1 MPIRTRKNRRLLSA
15 RHGVGAAVA
24 IFILLSLGGA
34 SLRAQEMVRGASAAA
49 AERVVV
55 TGTALAPAKTDL
67 SDDPLASPSSVSVRT
82 GEDLKRE
89 TIQSYGDIFRPVAGV
104 SVSNY
109 DQGNLGYGI
118 ALRGFDEGN
127 HGGEVAFSVDGVP
140 VNNPSNNFGFNG
152 YTNLAP
158 LLSELVE
165 SVAVYRGPFNVRF
178 GNFALG
184 GAVDIRTVSRAP
196 SSLSL
201 TGGSYDSLRGLGV
214 YAIGAG
220 PVNGYV
226 AFEADTIT
234 GYRNNSD
241 SRSVNS
247 FTRLETPIF
256 NGAGTLGL
264 RAQIFSTAYGAPG
277 YLDRAELEA
286 GRLSDTAASDRFDGG
301 SLTLLNFSTPLYLP
315 SPDGDLF
322 ATLYVKKDFG
332 KRWAQFGLA
341 PNDDATQRLQVD
353 DRVTAGASIEKSL
366 RFDGEGGFLRVPGE
380 LTLGVSSRSDLV
392 SQDVFSAV
400 RREVVARTA
409 EADFTQHNAAGYLRL
424 QVLLA
429 PWLKVSAGTRY
440 DRFFYDVSNELNGS
454 SIAPGFG
461 TWSPKGGIAVAPI
474 KGLSIFSNYGEG
486 LRSPDATADLL
497 ANPDLRTAKMRSAE
511 AGFSYDT
518 PPATRATTSADK
530 DAKAEQVAAG
540 PGAFHFLADVYH
552 TTLSNDVIT
561 GPDGATPVNA
571 GSSRRRGLEVETS
584 WVAYHREAVGLSL
597 FANYSYVDAILTSG
611 PVHQYVTGVSRFHLN
626 YGFDLSAP
634 LFFDV
639 SSPHRFDLSVYHEI
653 IGPKHLT
660 GDGLEFT
667 RTYTRLSA
675 KAGYANPRLPGFGA
689 FVGVVAYPDRRYEE
703 AAFDFGDGLIGVS
716 PKAPVSLQGGMSYQF

>member
-1 MPIRTRKNRRLLSA
+1 MSA
-15 RHGVGAAVA
+15 AAA
-24 IFILLSLGGA
+24 IFVLLPLSGA
-34 SLRAQEMVRGASAAA
+34 SLCAQEMV
-49 AERVVV
+49 RVVV
-55 TGTALAPAKTDL
+55 TGTALAPLKTDL

-127 HGGEVAFSVDGVP
+127 HGGETAFSVDGLP

-158 LLSELVE
+158 LLPELVD

-214 YAIGAG
+214 YAIDAG
-220 PVNGYV
+220 PVNGYT

-241 SRSVNS
+241 SKSINS
-247 FTRLETPIF
+247 FTRLEAPIF
-256 NGAGTLGL
+256 NGAGTLGF

-277 YLDRAELEA
+277 YLNRAELEA

-315 SPDGDLF
+315 SPEGDLF

-341 PNDDATQRLQVD
+341 PNDDTTQRLQVD
-353 DRVTAGASIEKSL
+353 DRVTAGALIEKGV

-380 LTLGVSSRSDLV
+380 LTFGISSRSDLV

-409 EADFTQHNAAGYLRL
+409 EADFTQHNAAGYAQL
-424 QVLLA
+424 QVLPL
-429 PWLKVSAGTRY
+429 PGLKVSVGTRY
-440 DRFFYDVSNELNGS
+440 DRFFYDISNELNGAN
-454 SIAPGFG
+454 IAPGFG
-461 TWSPKGGIAVAPI
+461 TWSPKGGIAVAPV

-497 ANPDLRTAKMRSAE
+497 SNPDLRTAKMRSAE

-518 PPATRATTSADK
+518 PPPTGK
-530 DAKAEQVAAG
+530 VVAG
-540 PGAFHFLADVYH
+540 PGAFHFLADVYY

-584 WVAYHREAVGLSL
+584 WVAYRKEAVALSV

-634 LFFDV
+634 LLFDA

-675 KAGYANPRLPGFGA
+675 KASYANTGLPGFGA

-716 PKAPVSLQGGMSYQF
+716 PKAPLSLQGGMAYQF